1 MHIPHLIHLSGLM
14 TCGLRTKPLIASAGQ
29 FLAHKWQ
36 PMQFRI
42 DRVGQQRLALFGT
55 AGLVSDVF
63 QIFII
68 EVVQCRQNRVGGGL
82 S

>member
-1 MHIPHLIHLSGLM
+1 MRLAYQAADGI
-14 TCGLRTKPLIASAGQ
+14 CRTILGTQVATDTK
-29 FLAHKWQ
+29 
-36 PMQFRI
+36 FRI
-42 DRVGQQRLALFGT
+42 NGIGQQGLALFGA